1 VRTLKK
7 DSQGFLSKELSL
19 WNRIVVKKLLVGALL
34 ATKFHKHLAEKVE
47 NCHSKYRRKECD
59 QGHRWAAPGKAHN
72 SCSVRLCP
80 HCAHRKATKKAM
92 TVQKFLIGRQGA
104 RYVVLS
110 ERNCKNLAQGIRS
123 LYQAWTSLRRSVCWK
138 EKVKGAIVVL
148 EVTYNKKHRTW
159 HPHLNVLFEGEYFPF
174 ELLKQAW
181 VKATNGRGRQVYI
194 KAADTGTAFE
204 LIKYTLKVAELKD
217 SPMGK
222 VYEILLADPAAL
234 DEFLSATYG
243 CRLIRTYGTFRKM
256 KVEDDD
262 EEVDNDICPDCGS
275 NCVID
280 KGPAPPMNQLSFD
293 FDKGVFRLP
302 DKIPWICGL
311 REDVWVVRNPE
322 SVAIAVEARRFQT
335 HYERSVSESFIE
347 RAA

>member
-1 VRTLKK
+1 M
-7 DSQGFLSKELSL
+7 
-19 WNRIVVKKLLVGALL
+19 VKKLLVEALL

-80 HCAHRKATKKAM
+80 HCSHRKASMKAM
-92 TVQKFLIGRQGA
+92 TVQKFLIGREGA

-110 ERNCKNLAQGIRS
+110 ERNSKNLAEGIRS

-181 VKATNGRGRQVYI
+181 IKATNGRGRHVYI

-222 VYEILLADPAAL
+222 VYEILLSDPAAL
-234 DEFLSATYG
+234 DEFLSAVYG

-256 KVEDDD
+256 QADLDD
-262 EEVDNDICPDCGS
+262 EEEVDDEECPDCGS
-275 NCVID
+275 KCVVD
-280 KGPAPPMNQLSFD
+280 LGPAPPMNQLTFD
-293 FDKGVFRLP
+293 FAKGVFRLP
-302 DKIPWICGL
+302 YKTPEKVPWSVGL
-311 REDVWVVRNPE
+311 RNDVWLARDAVD
-322 SVAIAVEARRFQT
+322 VATAVEMRRRKT
-335 HYERSVSESFIE
+335 HYERSVSERFSA